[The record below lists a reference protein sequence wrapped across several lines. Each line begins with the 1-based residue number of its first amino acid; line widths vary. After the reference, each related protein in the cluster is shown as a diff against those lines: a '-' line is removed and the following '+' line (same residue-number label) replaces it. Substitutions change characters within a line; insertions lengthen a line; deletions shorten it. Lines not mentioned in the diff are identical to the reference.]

1 MLLNCDVGE
10 TFESPLH
17 CKQIKPVLPK
27 IFIGRT
33 DGEAEAPIVWP
44 PDVKNWLLGK
54 DPDAGKDWRQE
65 EKRATEDEM
74 AGWHHG
80 LYGHKFEQASSW
92 WWTGKPGM
100 LQSMGSQSRT
110 RLSDWT
116 ELNWTQIYD
125 IWERKRVH
133 IFIDKLFPSNSIQNI
148 DLANTFLAVVQWCID
163 KTKKKSMILQKVC
176 SQVAN
181 IQNECFP
188 FSQIQ
193 FEVFMFFRFMQSI

>member
-1 MLLNCDVGE
+1 MHE
-10 TFESPLH
+10 TRVQSLGREVPLEKGMTIH
-17 CKQIKPVLPK
+17 SSILAW
-27 IFIGRT
+27 RT
-33 DGEAEAPIVWP
+33 S
-44 PDVKNWLLGK
+44 
-54 DPDAGKDWRQE
+54 R
-65 EKRATEDEM
+65 TE
-74 AGWHHG
+74 
-80 LYGHKFEQASSW
+80 
-92 WWTGKPGM
+92 KPGR
-100 LQSMGSQSRT
+100 LQSVGSQSRT

-148 DLANTFLAVVQWCID
+148 DLANTFLAVVQWCIA